1 MPKRKKDS
9 RGYVRETGTYLG
21 EHYDIRAKNDKELD
35 LKIKAKRAEIES
47 GVKLIEPTVTVKE
60 WGRRWVETYK
70 SGVTKRTRGLI
81 EGRLVRHVNPYLGY
95 MPVSKVRP
103 LNCQECLNAAAGM
116 APDTIKK
123 IAQAMTQMFEDA
135 RNNGLC
141 RFNPAAGLTMPQAGD
156 ETSHRSITARE
167 RVILLETAKTHRA
180 GPWVLLLLYSG
191 LRPSEST
198 ALTYNDIQDG
208 MISVTKAYDR
218 NTGGVKKPKSRAG
231 IRKVPIIPQ
240 LAEVLPR
247 SGAPGELIFKNQIN
261 RQHSE
266 KTVNRMWHSFREA
279 MAETEKLLVN
289 AGTITP
295 FGEAMP
301 PMVPYD
307 LRHTYCTDLERAGV
321 PINVASK
328 LMGHASIAITAKI
341 YTHTGEAMIEQAGAQ
356 LSALVSPA
364 VSPTDYAEISRNT
377 TVNCGSGK
385 ETKKGKN
392 VS

>member
-1 MPKRKKDS
+1 MPRRKKDS
-9 RGYVRETGTYLG
+9 RGYVREVGTYLG
-21 EHYDIRAKNDKELD
+21 ERYDLRAMTDKELD

-47 GVKLIEPTVTVKE
+47 GTKLIESNVTVKE
-60 WGRRWVETYK
+60 WGQRWIKTYK
-70 SGVTKRTRGLI
+70 TNVTKRTRGLI
-81 EGRLVRHVNPYLGY
+81 EGRIVRHINPHLGY

-123 IAQAMTQMFEDA
+123 IAQAMAQMFEDA
-135 RNNGLC
+135 RKNGLC
-141 RFNPAAGLTMPQAGD
+141 RFNPATGLTMPQAGA
-156 ETSHRSITARE
+156 ETSHRSITDRE

-180 GPWVLLLLYSG
+180 GPWALLLLYSG

-198 ALTYNDIQDG
+198 VLTYNDIQGG
-208 MISVTKAYDR
+208 MISVNKAYDR
-218 NTGGVKKPKSRAG
+218 STGGVKKPKSRAG
-231 IRKVPIIPQ
+231 MRKVPIIPP

-247 SGAPGELIFKNQIN
+247 GGAPGELIFKNQIN

-266 KTVNRMWHSFREA
+266 KTVNRMWQSFRAA
-279 MAETEKLLVN
+279 MAETEKQLAA

-328 LMGHASIAITAKI
+328 LMGHASISITAKI

-356 LSALVSPA
+356 LASLVSPT
-364 VSPTDYAEISRNT
+364 VSPTELGVNRCKTVDSRSLEEKTEIKS
-377 TVNCGSGK
+377 
-385 ETKKGKN
+385 N